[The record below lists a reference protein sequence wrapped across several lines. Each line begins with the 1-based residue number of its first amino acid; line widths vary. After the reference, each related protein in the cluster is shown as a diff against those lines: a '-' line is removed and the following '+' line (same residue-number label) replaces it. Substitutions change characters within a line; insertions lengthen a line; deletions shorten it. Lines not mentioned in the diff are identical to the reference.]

1 MRLSNCIPLMKP
13 LYRFCKEYSDRFTGE
28 NNGAIETNGE
38 LHYLKQCIQ
47 NCSVVFDVGA
57 NRGEWTNLARTLNPS
72 ISVHCFEP
80 IKEMFSLLI
89 KNPFPSTVTCNN
101 RGLSSESGSKDIYL
115 GVQSLYARTGLNAGW
130 QISSPGEPEKIDL
143 TTLDEYCMEKNIK
156 KIDLLKCDVEGH
168 EYNVFLGGKKML
180 SEGKIDRIQFEY
192 GGCCIDARVLLKDIF
207 ELLTGF
213 NFLIYK
219 IMPKGLLRIP
229 EYDQRLENFA
239 YKNFAAIRKSVQRN
253 NV

>member
-1 MRLSNCIPLMKP
+1 MHLSNCIPLMKP
-13 LYRFCKEYSDRFTGE
+13 LYRFCREYADRFMGE

-38 LHYLKQCIQ
+38 LHYLKQCMQ
-47 NCSVVFDVGA
+47 NSSVVFDVGA
-57 NRGEWTNLARTLNPS
+57 NRGEWTRLALKLNPS

-80 IKEMFSLLI
+80 IKEMYSHLL
-89 KNPFPSTVTCNN
+89 KNSFPSNVKCNN
-101 RGLSSESGSKDIYL
+101 IGLSSESGNKDIYL

-130 QISSPGEPEKIDL
+130 QISSPGDPEKIGL
-143 TTLDEYCMEKNIK
+143 TTLDDYCAKNNIN

-168 EYNVFLGGKKML
+168 EYNVFLGAKRML

-192 GGCCIDARVLLKDIF
+192 GGCFIDARVLLRDVF

-213 NFLIYK
+213 HYSIYK

-239 YKNFAAIRKSVQRN
+239 YKNFAAVRESVPL
-253 NV
+253 